1 MAPSEQTDVLVIGMG
16 MAGVITALEAADGG
30 AEVLLLQR
38 STDSTGSNT
47 YFAQGGIIYVGE
59 DDSADLLAKDISE
72 AGAGICNPA
81 SVRLVAEN
89 GPRLVKEILIDRLG
103 VQFDRS
109 ESGELLVT
117 EEAAHATPR
126 IIHSRDR
133 VGEAIS
139 DRMIQTANEHPRI
152 RIMNGAVAVDLL
164 TLGHH
169 SKNPSDIYASP
180 TCIGAYVF
188 LREEDRIVTVLAR
201 ETVLATGGL
210 GQLYLHTTNPRGA
223 RGDGIAMAYR
233 AGARLV
239 NLEYVQFHPTALYHE
254 TAPRFLISE
263 SVRGEGARLV
273 TRDGKEFMEKYDSRG
288 SLAARDIVARGIH
301 QELLESD
308 DPCVYLDM
316 THKDAQWIR
325 DRFPSIYAY
334 CKGQGID
341 MTREPIP
348 VVPAAHYSCGGIAT
362 DGQGQTSIRGLRAA
376 GEVACTGLHGA
387 NRLASTSLLEALV
400 FGHATGKAVAENLSA
415 NPTQDFPPVEN
426 WIEETESLDPALVLQ
441 DWLTIKYTM
450 WNYVGLVRSTKR
462 LSRAKQILRELQDEV
477 ENFYARSKLND
488 DLIGL
493 RNGVQSALA
502 ILYGAS
508 QNRESRGCHY
518 RID

>member
-1 MAPSEQTDVLVIGMG
+1 MAPSTQTDVLVIGMG
-16 MAGVITALEAADGG
+16 IAGVITALEAANGG
-30 AEVLLLQR
+30 AEVTLIQR
-38 STDSTGSNT
+38 SLDETESNT
-47 YFAQGGIIYVGE
+47 FYAQGGIIYLGE
-59 DDSADLLAKDISE
+59 NDSADLLANDISE
-72 AGAGICNPA
+72 AGAGICDPA
-81 SVRLVAEN
+81 SVRLVAET

-109 ESGELLVT
+109 PNGELDVT

-139 DRMIQTANEHPRI
+139 QRLVQAANDHKRI
-152 RIMNGAVAVDLL
+152 KVVRGAVAVDLL
-164 TLGHH
+164 TLSHH
-169 SKNPSDIYASP
+169 SKDPLDIYAPP

-188 LREEDRIVTVLAR
+188 LRDAGCIETILAR

-233 AGARLV
+233 AGANLI

-254 TAPRFLISE
+254 SAPRFLISE

-308 DPCVYLDM
+308 EPCVFLDM
-316 THKDAQWIR
+316 THKDAQWIGN
-325 DRFPSIYAY
+325 RFPSITEF
-334 CKGQGID
+334 CLGLGID
-341 MTREPIP
+341 ITTEPIP
-348 VVPAAHYSCGGIAT
+348 VVPAAHYSCGGVAT
-362 DGQGQTSIRGLRAA
+362 DARGQTSIRGLRAV

-400 FGHATGKAVAENLSA
+400 YGHTTGKSIVEGLSQNRA
-415 NPTQDFPPVEN
+415 MTFPPVEN
-426 WIEETESLDPALVLQ
+426 WVEEKEQLDPALVLQ
-441 DWLTIKYTM
+441 DRLTIKYTM
-450 WNYVGLVRSTKR
+450 WNYVGLVRSAKR

-477 ENFYARSKLND
+477 ENFYAQSKLND
-488 DLIGL
+488 ELIGL
-493 RNGVQSALA
+493 RNGVQCALA
-502 ILYGAS
+502 VLYGAS
-508 QNRESRGCHY
+508 QNRTSRGCHY